1 MAPRHIL
8 GSKPPKGRVRN
19 RRQSAAADSSRR
31 SPSRAKQGNDEP
43 RSRGATGS
51 GSKHATA
58 LGAVLGVAVGAGALG
73 AVAWASGCGNE
84 APPPGPSAA
93 AGTGST
99 DPFSSLPTPPAMPDD
114 SNAPVVAEPDLPDAG
129 VPDKPYEG
137 PWLGALAQATPIYP
151 TARFSRNRLGYIRRG
166 GKVPATDKPIRTA
179 SCKQGFYPLV
189 DGGYVCGKYAT
200 LNTDDPRVKMGVK
213 PPDMDALLPYKY
225 AYNTKHG
232 TPLYLSV
239 PSREEMLIYEPYLV
253 EKEKKKTKKQ
263 RQEEAEKEA
272 ESSDRPR
279 PNVPAS
285 SASAAA
291 ASASAS
297 GMAGAAGGAP
307 TPPAAADGGA
317 ADGAPPDKPWWQ
329 KKKDGTVNVTLA
341 ELEEGDGT
349 LSRRM
354 VKGFFIA
361 VDRTFGWN
369 NRLWYKTTEGL
380 IAPTDRMIIPKTPE
394 MDGLAVVSSEFT
406 QVGFIRA
413 AKARKYDVGE
423 EGKTP
428 KRMGKVARFTAIG
441 LTGDT
446 RLHDKKRYRRTV
458 DGWWMRDRDGT
469 WTDPG
474 PRPSEVGDDDKW
486 VDVNL
491 SRKTLMAFVGEKP
504 VYASLISPGKRSKV
518 KKKDHRTKTG
528 KWRVREKHITTTMD
542 GDGPGGD
549 LPYSIQ
555 DVPYVQYYDGSYALH
570 GAFWHHNFGRE
581 QSHGCVNLPPAV
593 AKHLFFW
600 TDPPLPRGWHGVWA
614 SSKRKG
620 TLIVIHE

>member
-1 MAPRHIL
+1 M
-8 GSKPPKGRVRN
+8 
-19 RRQSAAADSSRR
+19 
-31 SPSRAKQGNDEP
+31 
-43 RSRGATGS
+43 
-51 GSKHATA
+51 
-58 LGAVLGVAVGAGALG
+58 GAVLGVAVGAGALG
-73 AVAWASGCGNE
+73 AVAWASGCGNQD
-84 APPPGPSAA
+84 PPPGPSAA
-93 AGTGST
+93 VTSGST
-99 DPFSSLPTPPAMPDD
+99 DPFSSLPPPPAMPDD

-129 VPDKPYEG
+129 APETPYEG

-166 GKVPATDKPIRTA
+166 GKVPVNDKPIRTA

-200 LNTDDPRVKMGVK
+200 LKIDDPRVKMGVK
-213 PPDMDALLPYKY
+213 APDLEALLPYKY
-225 AYNTKHG
+225 AYNLEHG

-239 PSREEMLIYEPYLV
+239 PSRDEMLAYEPYLAD
-253 EKEKKKTKKQ
+253 KKRKKKTKKQ
-263 RQEEAEKEA
+263 RREDAEKEA
-272 ESSDRPR
+272 EQADRPR
-279 PNVPAS
+279 PTAS
-285 SASAAA
+285 TDGTATAT

-297 GMAGAAGGAP
+297 AGARS
-307 TPPAAADGGA
+307 DGGSRPA
-317 ADGAPPDKPWWQ
+317 PSVGDSDGGLADAGPPPDKPWWQ
-329 KKKDGTVNVTLA
+329 KDRDGGLNVTLA

-380 IAPTDRMIIPKTPE
+380 IAPTDRMIIPKTPQLE
-394 MDGLAVVSSEFT
+394 GLVVTSEFS

-413 AKARKYDVGE
+413 AKARKYDLGD
-423 EGKTP
+423 EGKAP
-428 KRMGKVARFTAIG
+428 KRTGKVARFTAVG
-441 LTGDT
+441 LTGET
-446 RLHDKKRYRRTV
+446 RLHEKRRYRKTV

-469 WTDPG
+469 WTDTG
-474 PRPSEVGDDDKW
+474 PRPSEVADDEKW

-491 SRKTLMAFVGEKP
+491 SRKTLMAFVGDRP
-504 VYASLISPGKRSKV
+504 VYGALISPGKRSKV
-518 KKKDHRTKTG
+518 KKRDHRTKTG

-542 GDGPGGD
+542 GDGPSGD

-581 QSHGCVNLPPAV
+581 QSHGCINLSPAD
-593 AKHLFFW
+593 AKYLFQW

-614 SSKRKG
+614 STKRKG
-620 TLIVIHE
+620 TLVVVHE